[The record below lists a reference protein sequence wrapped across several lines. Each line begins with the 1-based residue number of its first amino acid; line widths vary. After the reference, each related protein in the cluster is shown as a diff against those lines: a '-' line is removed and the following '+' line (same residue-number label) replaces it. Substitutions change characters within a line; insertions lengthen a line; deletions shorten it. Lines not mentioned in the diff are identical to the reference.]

1 MARKSKRIIVTKT
14 RDMGASGR
22 SSKLRKEIAGS
33 FRDQA
38 RHEGG
43 VAARYG
49 KRPTAPAG
57 WNGEVILSGLTAE
70 EKKEVLGLVR
80 HTGATG
86 PRDPDDT
93 VLRIEDG
100 KSGLRIL
107 TSESHLAVSIGKR
120 VHRSRKGG
128 TLTITWAPDDVPV
141 RVLWQKG

>member
-1 MARKSKRIIVTKT
+1 MARKQDRIIVSKT
-14 RDMGASGR
+14 ADKGAAGR

-43 VAARYG
+43 VGARYG
-49 KRPTAPAG
+49 KRPKAPAG
-57 WNGEVILSGLTAE
+57 WNGEVILVGLTAD
-70 EKKEVLGLVR
+70 EKKDVLGMIR

-86 PRDPDDT
+86 PRDPDDR

-100 KSGLRIL
+100 KKGLRIL

-120 VHRSRKGG
+120 VHRARKGG
-128 TLTITWAPDDVPV
+128 TLSITWAPDDVPV
-141 RVLWQKG
+141 RVLWQK